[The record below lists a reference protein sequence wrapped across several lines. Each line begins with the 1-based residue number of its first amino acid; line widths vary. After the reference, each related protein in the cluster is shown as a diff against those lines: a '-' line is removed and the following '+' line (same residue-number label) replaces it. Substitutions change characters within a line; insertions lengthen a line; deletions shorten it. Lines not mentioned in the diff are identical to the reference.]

1 MCSGLQ
7 SLLAN
12 RDLGDNNS
20 VSTGSSSPTNPG
32 VNDSPISKL
41 PPELLV
47 RIFEHHV
54 TYSVVVCWYQ
64 ITHVCRHWRA
74 LAIETA
80 WLWTTVPTD
89 PHFDN
94 PEWTRIV
101 LERSRNELLDITLI
115 ATPWKMNLA
124 VYRHISHIRTLSLQY
139 LDVKELEDM
148 VFTLSV
154 IGDDA
159 KELEDLQILG
169 CEYDDPQFK
178 LPPTCFRGASK
189 LECLDLEWV
198 EIDWQMP
205 FLSQILSHLSLQ
217 NMSPASRPSWA
228 ELLGALA
235 CMPDLRNLTLK
246 QAFPDI
252 PARSHTERVHLPCL
266 HQLSVAADIAF
277 QVESFFSHVTFPP
290 LERVVIGCK
299 ENDPGSDNYSAALQS
314 VARMFPPSSYG
325 RFNQLG
331 IEAGESHGFYF
342 LCRTF
347 PNDPESGGA
356 IDVAL
361 SPTVDVSTEW
371 TIANII
377 DNFNFYHSLTHLAIG
392 ARGEAT
398 SVPPESLR
406 ELFGSMP
413 NLEDISA
420 SNNNALNLIRAL
432 TIPTSH
438 LFGTPVSFPVLRK
451 IDLRVIDI
459 EHDKEQC
466 DELEDILMARYE
478 YGAEIQTL
486 SLSQCFHISAAVVE
500 RFAHI
505 VMDLNWSEDGIS
517 SLISAMKRERAHR

>member
-1 MCSGLQ
+1 MCSGLL

-20 VSTGSSSPTNPG
+20 VSTGSSSLTNPG

-54 TYSVVVCWYQ
+54 TYSAVVCWYQ
-64 ITHVCRHWRA
+64 ITHVCRQWRA
-74 LAIETA
+74 LAIQTA
-80 WLWTTVPTD
+80 WLWTTIPTD
-89 PHFDN
+89 PDFDN

-101 LERSRNELLDITLI
+101 LERSRNEPLDITLI

-124 VYRHISHIRTLSLQY
+124 VYRHIFHIRTLSLQY

-148 VFTLSV
+148 VFILSV

-169 CEYDDPQFK
+169 CEYRRPRFK
-178 LPPTCFRGASK
+178 LPPTCFRGAST

-198 EIDWQMP
+198 DIDWQMP
-205 FLSQILSHLSLQ
+205 FLSQNLSHLSLQ
-217 NMSPASRPSWA
+217 NMSSASRPSWA

-235 CMPDLRNLTLK
+235 RMPGLRNLTLK
-246 QAFPDI
+246 QAFPET
-252 PARSHTERVHLPCL
+252 PAQSHMERAHLPCL
-266 HQLSVAADIAF
+266 HELSVAADIAF

-290 LERVVIGCK
+290 LERVAIACK

-314 VARMFPPSSYG
+314 VAQRFHPSTYG
-325 RFNQLG
+325 HFNQLE
-331 IEAGESHGFYF
+331 IEGGDSHGFSF
-342 LCRTF
+342 VCRTF
-347 PNDPESGGA
+347 PNDTESGGV
-356 IDVAL
+356 IQVVL
-361 SPTVDVSTEW
+361 SPTVDVSAER

-377 DNFNFYHSLTHLAIG
+377 GNFNLYHSLTYLAIG
-392 ARGEAT
+392 PSGETT

-406 ELFGSMP
+406 ELFGSLP
-413 NLEDISA
+413 SLEDIAA
-420 SNNNALNLIRAL
+420 SENNALNLIRAL
-432 TIPTSH
+432 TIPTN
-438 LFGTPVSFPVLRK
+438 LPFGAPVSFPALRK

-459 EHDKEQC
+459 ERDKEQC

-505 VMDLNWSEDGIS
+505 VMGFNWSEDHVS
-517 SLISAMKRERAHR
+517 YLISAMKRELAHS